1 MIYPTR
7 NQIYALAFT
16 RQDMRFNLNYSPYS
30 PLLGSMASS
39 RHRASSYDSIVSA
52 IPDIDLDDPQQ
63 RSEIFYPAVQSL
75 TNALGGYE
83 EQETTPG
90 SGVYETVYRP
100 GDSILAVLKDLK
112 KLWRKDDSDD
122 ERTVARCM
130 YRSGLMKELISILV
144 GMTERG
150 DWGKKVALVA
160 CESFNPPCIQ

>member
-1 MIYPTR
+1 
-7 NQIYALAFT
+7 
-16 RQDMRFNLNYSPYS
+16 
-30 PLLGSMASS
+30 MASS
-39 RHRASSYDSIVSA
+39 RPRASSYDSIASA
-52 IPDIDLDDPQQ
+52 IPDIDLDDPHQ
-63 RSEIFYPAVQSL
+63 RAQVYYPAVQSL

-83 EQETTPG
+83 EQETSPG
-90 SGVYETVYRP
+90 SGTYETVYRP

-160 CESFNPPCIQ
+160 CELFCCEVCKTRS

>member
-1 MIYPTR
+1 MNST
-7 NQIYALAFT
+7 ALIHHI
-16 RQDMRFNLNYSPYS
+16 S
-30 PLLGSMASS
+30 PLLASMASS
-39 RHRASSYDSIVSA
+39 RHRASSYDSVVSA
-52 IPDIDLDDPQQ
+52 IPDIDLDDPHQ
-63 RSEIFYPAVQSL
+63 RSQIFYPAVQSL

-83 EQETTPG
+83 EQETSPG

-150 DWGKKVALVA
+150 DWGRKVALVA
-160 CESFNPPCIQ
+160 CESSTHLFIFGC

>member
-1 MIYPTR
+1 
-7 NQIYALAFT
+7 
-16 RQDMRFNLNYSPYS
+16 
-30 PLLGSMASS
+30 MASS
-39 RHRASSYDSIVSA
+39 RHRASSYDSVVSA

-83 EQETTPG
+83 EQETVPG

-160 CESFNPPCIQ
+160 CELRIIPPCS